1 MNFQGEYINT
11 IDPKGRVSI
20 PAKFREEMAVACGD
34 DVLKITK
41 KGGGLVAYPLSAWQ
55 QIEENVKKMPPG
67 QQKEDIYKT
76 LIGPAQDCPFDK
88 QGRVMI
94 PLAFRPYAGL
104 EQEEREVVVVGIA
117 NKIEIWSLARHTE
130 VTRQA
135 EERLQTNP
143 QLLADLGI

>member
-20 PAKFREEMAVACGD
+20 PARFREEIASAGGD
-34 DVLKITK
+34 EALKITK
-41 KGGGLVAYPLSAWQ
+41 KNGGLVAYPLPSWQ
-55 QIEENVKKMPPG
+55 LIEESVKRMQPG
-67 QQKEDIYKT
+67 QQKDDIYKT

-94 PLAFRPYAGL
+94 PLSFRPYAGL
-104 EQEEREVVVVGIA
+104 DMEREVVVVGIA
-117 NKIEIWSLARHTE
+117 NKIEIWSLAKHTE

-135 EERLQTNP
+135 EERLQANP
-143 QLLADLGI
+143 QLLADLGF

>member
-20 PAKFREEMAVACGD
+20 PARFREELASAYGD
-34 DVLKITK
+34 DTLKVTK
-41 KGGGLVAYPLSAWQ
+41 KNGGLVAYPLTAWQ
-55 QIEENVKKMPPG
+55 QVEESVKKMPPG
-67 QQKEDIYKT
+67 QQKEDVYKT

-94 PLAFRPYAGL
+94 PLSFRPYAGL
-104 EQEEREVVVVGIA
+104 DLEREVVVVGIA

-130 VTRQA
+130 VTRLA
-135 EERLQTNP
+135 EERLQSNP
-143 QLLADLGI
+143 QILADLGF